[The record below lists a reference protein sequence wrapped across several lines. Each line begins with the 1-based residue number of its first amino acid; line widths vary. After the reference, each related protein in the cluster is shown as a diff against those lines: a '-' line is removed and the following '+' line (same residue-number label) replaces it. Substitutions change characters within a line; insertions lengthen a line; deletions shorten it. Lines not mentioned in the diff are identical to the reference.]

1 MFHVSR
7 NSDGLIEAV
16 SKKPSPE
23 SEAVD
28 DNDPEI
34 QQFFKPAIDPAFET
48 VDAGFVRVLEDVI
61 DALIMKNVIHHTDLP
76 LAAQKKLTIRKGL
89 RNRIH
94 DPLDLLG
101 SDDRIL

>member
-7 NSDGLIEAV
+7 NSDGLIESV
-16 SKKPSPE
+16 SMKPSSG
-23 SEAVD
+23 SETVD
-28 DNDPEI
+28 DNDPELE
-34 QQFFKPAIDPAFET
+34 QFFKSVKDPAFET

-61 DALIMKNVIHHTDLP
+61 ETLIMKNVIHHTDLP

-94 DPLDLLG
+94 GALDLLDN
-101 SDDRIL
+101 DDRIL

>member
-7 NSDGLIEAV
+7 NSGGLIESV

-23 SEAVD
+23 RETVD

-34 QQFFKPAIDPAFET
+34 QQFFKPAIDPVFET

-61 DALIMKNVIHHTDLP
+61 DALIMKNIIHHTDLP
-76 LAAQKKLTIRKGL
+76 LAAQKKLTVRKGL

-94 DPLDLLG
+94 DPLDFLG
-101 SDDRIL
+101 SDDGIL

>member
-7 NSDGLIEAV
+7 NSDGVLESV
-16 SKKPSPE
+16 SKKPLPDGE
-23 SEAVD
+23 TLDE
-28 DNDPEI
+28 NDPEI
-34 QQFFKPAIDPAFET
+34 QQFFKSAVDPTFDAA
-48 VDAGFVRVLEDVI
+48 DAGFVRVLEDLI
-61 DALIMKNVIHHTDLP
+61 DTLILKNVIHHTDLP

-94 DPLDLLG
+94 GALDLLG